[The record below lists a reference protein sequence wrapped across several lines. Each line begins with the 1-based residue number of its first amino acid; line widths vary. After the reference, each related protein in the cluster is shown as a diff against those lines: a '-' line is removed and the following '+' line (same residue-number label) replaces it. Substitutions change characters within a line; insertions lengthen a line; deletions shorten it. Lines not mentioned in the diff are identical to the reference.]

1 MWTLD
6 PCTQKSHTH
15 TAAVGLAPEL
25 PTEIPGVGN
34 LAFFKADDMQYF
46 AKILKEDE
54 TELSV
59 EEMKERK
66 KSFVLP
72 NHR

>member
-1 MWTLD
+1 MI
-6 PCTQKSHTH
+6 
-15 TAAVGLAPEL
+15 LALKNHIPIQQQQVL
-25 PTEIPGVGN
+25 LLNYAEIPGVGY
-34 LAFFKADDMQYF
+34 LAFFKADDVQYF

-54 TELSV
+54 MELSV

-66 KSFVLP
+66 SFVLP